1 MKRLI
6 SLFTLVCVVGSM
18 NLLAQVYLGTIDFTG
33 LEDHTDYNEYSDYGI
48 LSEVEGRPLYIS
60 KGTRQITITFDEIDQ
75 WQIYHTDDNISY
87 LECKKNTWASL
98 HINGLKEGD
107 KVKITPKGNICLGND
122 ISDFGTY
129 TFFSVEKE
137 LTINTD
143 GNLEVKTNSANNG
156 IYKIEISG
164 EEGDEYHYDPSVE
177 GYDLYWVGRN
187 AAYTYDDD
195 PMIGAGFNL
204 DTSNQEAILLAQL
217 GDGTPISKRIAISKN
232 SNGTTPWSL
241 SHASSGD
248 ASQGLK
254 NTDSN
259 WHNISIC
266 NLKKDDRVR
275 ITFHNDDY
283 DSEENVD
290 HAKFGSVGYST
301 YNGCAAFQDTNNNG
315 TQDEGEPSVEAGLN
329 LAGVDNTY
337 KDNVTYFYT
346 ITEDGHLDIAFDGN
360 VRLCQVEIYNDHL
373 AVMVDK
379 DNGSHET
386 GYTAYFN
393 NTGELET
400 KTHVIPGGL
409 KVQMGNT
416 VETQHG
422 GVVASPDIPM
432 TFVYDE
438 LHHKIPRND
447 DHSAGLF
454 TSNNDLINNLPTM
467 GTFHKFTPEVDGK
480 MTVRFF
486 TANINY
492 LWPEKD
498 GNYSDLNNTSN
509 ESPVHVRCPYYL
521 IKVNPDGTIEETIET
536 INSYGSREI
545 TWEKDVQA
553 GYSYYLFGGW
563 SSGANAGNYSQQQEY
578 LKKSVYGCGIAN
590 LLDVT
595 FIVDK
600 VVRPLA
606 KWIENAKTEDDD
618 LAYVKGYKYV
628 KVKKMSG
635 NIESCEPYLDGT
647 TLKIKN
653 IVYKD
658 GDVNKGGVVLIEIT
672 DDTENYDRTDP
683 VFALTVAY
691 DAAYHSDNQ
700 HAEAERGHTWDFSSN
715 PLYGMEWTNYSG
727 YSTETLFGTYYQDY
741 FAGNKN
747 VNTES
752 LLYRESNWTDIH
764 GTQHSDWTFGFR
776 LQQSG
781 NSYDPQL
788 INHYDLAGDNADMMW
803 DTEGVVMFASANLS
817 SIFNEKIG
825 AIDRTDKTQ
834 ADPDRYIGLWPNS
847 GDGVKS
853 EFIIPHLDKDDRI
866 IIWMGSGEG
875 TGHEQMVFNITNARD
890 AEYNEISATDN
901 YVAGGSQW
909 NSANSD
915 PYYRGCYHFFAKEK
929 GDMKFTLVDGY
940 MCKIYKVQIYTGDR
954 IETNEIKGATEN
966 DNKYLLWS
974 RAHDPNEDTSET
986 NKDYTEEN
994 RPNWTLKYFNK
1005 DQKLADGSNNVKN
1018 AIISKTGI
1026 ITDSSIKTNTTANTF
1041 TYQHALG
1048 DIGTFRVRG
1057 KDMEKNMNYVA
1068 DYADHNVTVAYQE
1081 TQKYPYTWDFK
1092 DMTGFSDEALL
1103 AEDALEA
1110 AKPDGFTDDYWNSI
1124 KDTYYEIT
1132 SNDLSL
1138 WEIDS
1143 ENGAYWLRLNSQS
1156 KNPKAKDNIFQT
1168 AKSIDGNQ
1176 VWANGAVVP
1185 ETQGL
1190 WFYTE
1195 NNVQASGGK
1204 CIITDEGMQLN
1215 GNSGWPYTLVVP
1227 NVPKNAAVYL
1237 RMKNSVNNPY
1247 FAYSFKGDGGSEVYP
1262 SDGKPMLV
1270 PGTESE
1276 ENEVKYAEYIFAI
1289 KNNGDTKR
1297 HLVLSFGGYELKK
1310 LAVSKDPKA
1319 VNIKGYASES
1329 RDHTIDPTLTGY
1341 LTGSEVSSYLVTNA
1355 NYTDRTLT
1363 LTEANKPIPYD
1374 EENSKAV
1381 GYIIQ
1386 NKTKDDNDKYTLSI
1400 LNGGFHLF
1408 VPDMHDTETMDC
1420 TTSMMTPQ
1428 LEETSLTSYDGDY
1441 VNYVL
1446 SYKYYN
1452 LNGNDDPVGSQII
1465 GEEKFY
1471 RVSSK
1476 GIKLRDNSAYLKLLK
1491 ENVKPSPTNPN
1502 GAAQFTFIFED
1513 IDDEEDTGVVTGIQ
1527 DMQAV
1532 PDYDNAVWYNVN
1544 GQKLDGRPTKSGIYI
1559 MNGHKMYIK

>member
-1 MKRLI
+1 M
-6 SLFTLVCVVGSM
+6 
-18 NLLAQVYLGTIDFTG
+18 AQVHLGTIDFTG
-33 LEDHTDYNEYSDYGI
+33 LQDHTDYNEYSAYGI

-60 KGTRQITITFDEIDQ
+60 RGTRQITITFDEIEQ
-75 WQIYHTDDNISY
+75 WQIYHTNDNNSY
-87 LECKKNTWASL
+87 LECKKNDWASL

-129 TFFSVEKE
+129 SFFSVEKE

-164 EEGDEYHYDPSVE
+164 EEGDGYHYDPSVE

-187 AAYTYDDD
+187 AAYTYEDD

-241 SHASSGD
+241 SHANSGD

-266 NLKKDDRVR
+266 NLKKGDRVR

-283 DSEENVD
+283 VNENSVERNVG
-290 HAKFGSVGYST
+290 HAKFGSVGTSS

-315 TQDEGEPSVEAGLN
+315 TQDGSEPSVEAGLN

-346 ITEDGHLDIAFDGN
+346 ITEDGHLDITFDGN

-393 NTGELET
+393 NTGQLET

-422 GVVASPDIPM
+422 GVVASPTDPM
-432 TFVYDE
+432 AFVYDE
-438 LHHKIPRND
+438 QHHKIPRND
-447 DHSAGLF
+447 NSTGLF
-454 TSNNDLINNLPTM
+454 TPNNNLTNNLPTM

-521 IKVNPDGTIEETIET
+521 IKVNPDGTTKEIIET
-536 INSYGSREI
+536 INSYGSKEI
-545 TWEKDVQA
+545 TWEEDVQA
-553 GYSYYLFGGW
+553 GYTYYLFGGW
-563 SSGANAGNYSQQQEY
+563 SNGADANNYTDQQTG
-578 LKKSVYGCGIAN
+578 LKKSKYACGIAN

-606 KWIENAKTEDDD
+606 KWIENAKTEDDN

-647 TLKIKN
+647 TLKIKD

-715 PLYGMEWTNYSG
+715 PLYGLEWTNYSEDA
-727 YSTETLFGTYYQDY
+727 TEALFGTYYQDY
-741 FAGNKN
+741 FAGNNN

-752 LLYRESNWTDIH
+752 LLYRESNWTDVH
-764 GTQHSDWTFGFR
+764 GTQHSDWTFGYR
-776 LQQSG
+776 SQVSG

-788 INHYDLAGDNADMMW
+788 INHYDLSGDNADMMW

-834 ADPDRYIGLWPNS
+834 ADPDRYVGLWPHS
-847 GDGVKS
+847 GEGVKS
-853 EFIIPHLDKDDRI
+853 EFIIPHLDKDDRV

-890 AEYNEISATDN
+890 AEYKEISATDN

-929 GDMKFTLVDGY
+929 GDMKFTLVNGY
-940 MCKIYKVQIYTGDR
+940 MCKIYKIQIYTGDR
-954 IETNEIKGATEN
+954 IDTNEIMGATEN

-974 RAHDPNEDTSET
+974 RAADPNDT
-986 NKDYTEEN
+986 NDNAYTEEN
-994 RPNWTLKYFNK
+994 RPNWTLQYFGK
-1005 DQKLADGSNNVKN
+1005 DQKLADGTNSVEND
-1018 AIISKTGI
+1018 IISQTGNLAKA
-1026 ITDSSIKTNTTANTF
+1026 ITTNTTANTF
-1041 TYQHALG
+1041 TYEHALG
-1048 DIGTFRVRG
+1048 EIGTFRMRG
-1057 KDMEKNMNYVA
+1057 KDMEKNMKYVA
-1068 DYADHNVTVAYQE
+1068 DYADHNVTVAYQQ
-1081 TQKYPYTWDFK
+1081 TQTYPYTWDFM
-1092 DMTGFSDEALL
+1092 DVTGFSGDDLQ
-1103 AEDALEA
+1103 AEDQLEA
-1110 AKPDGFTDDYWNSI
+1110 KKPTGFTDTYWESI

-1176 VWANGAVVP
+1176 VWANGKVVP

-1204 CIITDEGMQLN
+1204 WIISDAGMQLN

-1227 NVPKNAAVYL
+1227 NVPAGAAVYL
-1237 RMKNSVNNPY
+1237 RMKNSVSTPH
-1247 FAYSFKGDGGSEVYP
+1247 FAYSFKGEGGSEVYP
-1262 SDGKPMLV
+1262 SDGKPMVV

-1276 ENEVKYAEYIFAI
+1276 ENEVNYAEYIIAI

-1310 LAVSKDPKA
+1310 LAVSTDPKA
-1319 VNIKGYASES
+1319 VNKKGWTSES
-1329 RDHTIDPTLTGY
+1329 HDHAIDAALTPY
-1341 LTGSEVSSYLVTNA
+1341 LTGKPIKTYFAGTPDYES
-1355 NYTDRTLT
+1355 RTLVLADIST
-1363 LTEANKPIPYD
+1363 STDGHVMPAETGCVLFNEAAKEYQND
-1374 EENSKAV
+1374 VN
-1381 GYIIQ
+1381 YIGGKVEIF
-1386 NKTKDDNDKYTLSI
+1386 D
-1400 LNGGFHLF
+1400 GGFHLF
-1408 VPDMHDTETMDC
+1408 VPDMHDGAKLAAPTGNMN
-1420 TTSMMTPQ
+1420 MLKPQ
-1428 LEETSLTSYDGDY
+1428 LAEVKPLAEGDDTNTY
-1441 VNYVL
+1441 YVL
-1446 SYKYYN
+1446 SYNYYD
-1452 LNGNDDPVGSQII
+1452 LDADGKPKSTAIAGP
-1465 GEEKFY
+1465 EMFY
-1471 RVSSK
+1471 RVAK
-1476 GIKLRDNSAYLKLLK
+1476 TGIGLRANSAYLALPTS
-1491 ENVKPSPTNPN
+1491 EVKPKNRGTVEAPAKCYSFVF
-1502 GAAQFTFIFED
+1502 A
-1513 IDDEEDTGVVTGIQ
+1513 
-1527 DMQAV
+1527 
-1532 PDYDNAVWYNVN
+1532 DYDDFFASNLNGIATEIEGVETVTPQTVQEGWYNIN
-1544 GQKLDGRPTKSGIYI
+1544 GQKLSGRPTTSGLYI
-1559 MNGHKMYIK
+1559 VNGKKVLVK